1 MGRRDTWAGLFLLG
15 LGIFIIR
22 EASRLEY
29 IYEHGPGP
37 GFLPLWI
44 GIALSVLSAA
54 LVVKSVRLARPHEP
68 AAKSGWRMLVKP
80 MIAWSALLAMVF
92 FADMLG
98 FLLSF
103 ALVAAFLVF
112 ALDRQRLSV
121 AMAASLGATL
131 AFYLIFVYALGLR
144 LPRGPWGF

>member
-1 MGRRDTWAGLFLLG
+1 MGRSDTWAGLFLLG

-22 EASRLEY
+22 EASGLEY

-44 GIALSVLSAA
+44 GIALSALAAA
-54 LVVKSVRLARPHEP
+54 LVVKSARLPRPPARD
-68 AAKSGWRMLVKP
+68 AKSESRKLVKP
-80 MIAWSALLAMVF
+80 MIAWSALLAMIFLV
-92 FADMLG
+92 DVLG

-103 ALVAAFLVF
+103 ALTAAFLVF
-112 ALDRQRLSV
+112 ALDRQRALAALAV
-121 AMAASLGATL
+121 ALGSTT
-131 AFYLIFVYALGLR
+131 AFYLIFVFALGLR

>member
-29 IYEHGPGP
+29 VYEHGPGP

-54 LVVKSVRLARPHEP
+54 LVVKSARLPRPQDADARSE
-68 AAKSGWRMLVKP
+68 WRKLVKP

-92 FADMLG
+92 FVDVLG

-103 ALVAAFLVF
+103 ALVAAFLVY
-112 ALDRQRLSV
+112 ALDRQRLPV
-121 AMAASLGATL
+121 AMATSLGATL

>member
-1 MGRRDTWAGLFLLG
+1 MGRSDTWAGLFLLG

-22 EASRLEY
+22 EASGLEY

-44 GIALSVLSAA
+44 GIALSALAAA
-54 LVVKSVRLARPHEP
+54 LVVKSARLPRRQGGDG
-68 AAKSGWRMLVKP
+68 KSGWRKLVNP
-80 MIAWSALLAMVF
+80 MIAWSALLAMIFLVD
-92 FADMLG
+92 ALG

-103 ALVAAFLVF
+103 ALVAAFLVLV
-112 ALDRQRLSV
+112 LDRQRFLV
-121 AMAASLGATL
+121 AIAVSLGTTS